1 MFYQILAEIVLGIHF
16 LFIVYV
22 VLGALLVLKWH
33 WTAFIHIPAA
43 LWGAL
48 IMFMG
53 WICPLTP
60 LENRF
65 RRLAG
70 GEGYEEGF
78 IERYIWPIVY
88 PDALT
93 RELQIYLGIGVV
105 VVNLVIYAV
114 VVVRK
119 RGGGIMNEK

>member
-1 MFYQILAEIVLGIHF
+1 MLYQILAEITLLIHF

-22 VLGALLVLKWH
+22 VFGALLVLKLH
-33 WTAFIHIPAA
+33 WTVYIHIPAA
-43 LWGAL
+43 FWGAL

-70 GEGYEEGF
+70 GEGYDAGF
-78 IERYIWPIVY
+78 IEHYIWPIVY
-88 PDALT
+88 PEGLT

-105 VVNLVIYAV
+105 VLNVIIYGIFIM
-114 VVVRK
+114 RK
-119 RGGGIMNEK
+119 RGK

>member
-1 MFYQILAEIVLGIHF
+1 MLYQILAEIVLAIHF
-16 LFIVYV
+16 LFILYV
-22 VLGALLVLKWH
+22 VLGALLVLKWY
-33 WTAFIHIPAA
+33 WTMIIHIPAA
-43 LWGAL
+43 FWGAL

-70 GEGYEEGF
+70 DEGYEEGF
-78 IERYIWPIVY
+78 IERYIWPVVY
-88 PDALT
+88 PEALT

-105 VVNLVIYAV
+105 VVNLVIYGIV
-114 VVVRK
+114 MLRK
-119 RGGGIMNEK
+119 QR

>member
-1 MFYQILAEIVLGIHF
+1 MLYQILAEITLAVHF

-22 VLGALLVLKWH
+22 IIGALLVLKWH
-33 WTAFIHIPAA
+33 WTIFIHIPASF
-43 LWGAL
+43 WGAL

-70 GEGYEEGF
+70 GEGYDGGF
-78 IERYIWPIVY
+78 IERYIWPVVY
-88 PDALT
+88 PEGLT
-93 RELQIYLGIGVV
+93 RELQIYLGVGVV
-105 VVNLVIYAV
+105 LINVIIYGIV
-114 VVVRK
+114 IVRSRRK
-119 RGGGIMNEK
+119 K

>member
-1 MFYQILAEIVLGIHF
+1 MLYQILAEITLAVHF

-22 VLGALLVLKWH
+22 ILGALLVLKWQ

-43 LWGAL
+43 CWGAL

-70 GEGYEEGF
+70 GEGYEAGF
-78 IERYIWPIVY
+78 IEYYIWPIVY
-88 PDALT
+88 PEGLS

-105 VVNLVIYAV
+105 VVNVIIYGIFIMK
-114 VVVRK
+114 K
-119 RGGGIMNEK
+119 RGK